1 MEDLASRTYLLH
13 PASYSAEVFPSVP
26 KEGVQVTFDRK
37 RALSREDVS
46 FLTWDHPMATGAID
60 KVLSST
66 IGSASCGLIRGTGGP
81 GLLLELIFVLETSGK
96 QRIDIDRFLADTPL
110 RIVVDHTGKEV
121 TANYSVAML
130 NKNVVPGRIEPLL
143 ENEVFVDTLLPNM
156 ISSATEIAEELGEQ
170 EISKGLARM
179 NQKLDHEINRLTA
192 LQKKNK
198 DIRADEIQAAI
209 EERNTLS
216 SLIKKARVRLD
227 AVQLIRKE

>member
-1 MEDLASRTYLLH
+1 MEDLAARTYLLH
-13 PASYSAEVFPSVP
+13 PASFSAEVFPSIP
-26 KEGVQVTFDRK
+26 REGIQVTFDRK

-81 GLLLELIFVLETSGK
+81 GLLLELIFVLETAGK

-121 TANYSVAML
+121 TDNYSIAML
-130 NKNVVPGRIEPLL
+130 NKSIVPSRIDSLL
-143 ENEVFVDTLLPNM
+143 ENEVFVDTMLPNM
-156 ISSATEIAEELGEQ
+156 ILSATEIAEELGAQ
-170 EISKGLARM
+170 EISKGLDRM
-179 NQKLDHEINRLTA
+179 KRTLDHEINRLTA

-198 DIRADEIQAAI
+198 DIRTDEIQAAI
-209 EERNTLS
+209 AERN
-216 SLIKKARVRLD
+216 SLAALINKARVRLD